1 MGAKGGFGS
10 SGVLGGAS
18 IPAISDPAVLFA
30 SGQLGAWWDFSSTGV
45 DKGFTASTGGFG
57 AGITGGATVALWV
70 GQRASG
76 SLASLLGS
84 ELVTN
89 FDFSAGSLT
98 GWTDASTLPSTVT
111 YNAGSALY
119 TVSGA
124 NTARLR
130 QSLAVTVGKT
140 YAVAYSKTAT
150 NVSMAIGTSSGG
162 SEYFATASLA
172 SETRY
177 IVATSTTL
185 WINTTCTVDG
195 SRLFSVSVKEVNGR
209 AAKQGTSSLR
219 PAYSTASLGYVDF
232 DGIDDVLGAT
242 FPASFTGDVVWLKF
256 DGTVSQL
263 TGQSITTSYNLP
275 TDDMKHCVIRQT
287 MTSLELAE
295 LRKWMLAQPFA

>member
-1 MGAKGGFGS
+1 MAFGKFNLGRGFGLS
-10 SGVLGGAS
+10 PLGGVTRIA
-18 IPAISDPAVLFA
+18 DPGALFA
-30 SGQLGAWWDFSSTGV
+30 QGQLGAWWDFSSTGT
-45 DKGFTASTGGFG
+45 DKGFTASTGGSG
-57 AGITGGATVALWV
+57 SGIADGLTAALWI
-70 GQRASG
+70 GQRTSG
-76 SLASLLGS
+76 ALSLGS

-98 GWTDASTLPSTVT
+98 GWTDASTSPSTVT

-130 QSLAVTVGKT
+130 QSLTVVVGKT
-140 YAVAYSKTAT
+140 YAVAYSKTAS
-150 NVSMAIGTSSGG
+150 NVALSIGTSAGG
-162 SEYFATASLA
+162 SEYFSTSGLA

-185 WINTTCTVDG
+185 WISTTCTVDA
-195 SRLFSVSVKEVNGR
+195 SRLFSVSIKEVSGR

-219 PAYSTASLGYVDF
+219 PTYRTASLGYIDF

-242 FPASFTGDVVWLKF
+242 FPASFTGDVVWLKS
-256 DGTVSQL
+256 DGSISQL
-263 TGQSITTSYNLP
+263 TGQSITTTFNLP

-287 MTSLELAE
+287 LSGSELAA
-295 LRKWMLAQPFA
+295 LRAWLLRQPFA